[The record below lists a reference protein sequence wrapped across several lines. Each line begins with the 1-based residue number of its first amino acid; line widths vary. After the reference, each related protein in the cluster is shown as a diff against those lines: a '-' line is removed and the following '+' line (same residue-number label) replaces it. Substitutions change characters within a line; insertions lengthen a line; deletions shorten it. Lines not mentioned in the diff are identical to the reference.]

1 MYVHVCVCFYMLL
14 LDITK
19 GYELYV
25 CACVCVCVYMLLL
38 VITKGYEL
46 YACAC
51 VCVCLYVIVGHY

>member
-25 CACVCVCVYMLLL
+25 CACVCVFICYCWILLKVMSYMY
-38 VITKGYEL
+38 VH
-46 YACAC
+46 
-51 VCVCLYVIVGHY
+51 VCVCLYVIVGYY